1 MNTRKSGAEEAI
13 RTPRNRQRG
22 AVDWTRTLLQIALL
36 PLLGMAACREPVPSI
51 KPGSSAIEHPP
62 AHATMREVAPARSSV
77 RSVADGASPAVR
89 DFKAFALNT
98 LLLPLLDEEVPSRWA
113 DPSQS
118 LACEDGRVT
127 IDGGGLDIGAPV
139 PREAFVVRW
148 HLQRC
153 ETLDGYLELSG
164 DVELR
169 VEPRSGGFAAQ
180 VRAVGLELVSQYG
193 ADRLE
198 ESFDARLNVG
208 P

>member
-1 MNTRKSGAEEAI
+1 MNTSKSGADEAI
-13 RTPRNRQRG
+13 RTTRIRQHG
-22 AVDWTRTLLQIALL
+22 VMDWTPTLLWIALL
-36 PLLGMAACREPVPSI
+36 PLLGIAACREPMPSI
-51 KPGSSAIEHPP
+51 KPGSSAIGHAP
-62 AHATMREVAPARSSV
+62 ALAMREAVPARSAA
-77 RSVADGASPAVR
+77 RSVGDGASPAVR

-98 LLLPLLDEEVPSRWA
+98 LLLPLLDDEVPSRWA

-118 LACEDGRVT
+118 LACEDGQVT
-127 IDGGGLDIGAPV
+127 IDDGGLDIGAPV

-153 ETLDGYLELSG
+153 EMLDGYFELSG

-180 VRAVGLELVSQYG
+180 VHAVGLELVSQYG

-198 ESFDARLNVG
+198 ESFDAKMNVG

>member
-1 MNTRKSGAEEAI
+1 MLR
-13 RTPRNRQRG
+13 
-22 AVDWTRTLLQIALL
+22 IALL
-36 PLLGMAACREPVPSI
+36 PLLGMAACRDPMPSTEFG
-51 KPGSSAIEHPP
+51 PSAIRQAP
-62 AHATMREVAPARSSV
+62 ALAMREVAPARSAI

-98 LLLPLLDEEVPSRWA
+98 LLLPLLDDELPSRWA

-118 LACEDGRVT
+118 LACDDGQLT

-180 VRAVGLELVSQYG
+180 VHAVGLELVSQYG